1 LIAVQ
6 QCNGVRHAPA
16 ALEPSSPLSGT
27 RLLMSHFLSR
37 DEQHALDAV
46 AEPART
52 VRPNV
57 DLVREGEGAESL
69 FVITRGWACRYA
81 TTREGG
87 RQFPALVV
95 PGDIGN
101 LDSLMFDRIDYGV
114 RTLTEATVVALP
126 RQRALELMAQ
136 PPGIAQTFV
145 WLGLVENANLSE
157 WALSLGR
164 RSAEERL
171 AHLIC
176 ELSVRLDAERE
187 NTSTFGFPL
196 TQEQIAD
203 TLGLTSVHV
212 NRMLQHLRGQGLVS
226 TENRVMTIPDVARLR
241 QVAGFDP
248 RYLHTERTAAARG
261 GVRIAHG

>member
-1 LIAVQ
+1 VIA
-6 QCNGVRHAPA
+6 GHRFSGLSYAPA
-16 ALEPSSPLSGT
+16 APRLSPSLSGT
-27 RLLMSHFLSR
+27 RLLVSHFLSR
-37 DEQHALDAV
+37 DEQHALEAV

-52 VRPNV
+52 VRPCV
-57 DLVREGEGAESL
+57 DLVREGEGADSL

-87 RQFPALVV
+87 RQFPGLVV
-95 PGDIGN
+95 PGDVGN

-114 RTLTEATVVALP
+114 RTLTETTVVALP
-126 RQRALELMAQ
+126 RQFALELIAQ
-136 PPGIAQTFV
+136 HPGIAQTFV
-145 WLGLVENANLSE
+145 WLGLVENAILSE

-176 ELSVRLDAERE
+176 ELSVRLDAEQG
-187 NTSTFGFPL
+187 NTSTFAFPL
-196 TQEQIAD
+196 RQEQIAD

-212 NRMLQHLRGQGLVS
+212 NRTLQHLRGQGLVV
-226 TENRVMTIPDVARLR
+226 TENRVMTIPNVSRLR

-248 RYLHTERTAAARG
+248 RYLHIRAG
-261 GVRIAHG
+261 HGDPSIMR